1 MNFEHRFTRLMS
13 SFVEEAQL
21 YFLQLRHVCE
31 HFWDSITDAVSRFIS
46 TKLAQNDLDAVPQEL
61 RMCIDDRESL
71 VNLVDAMKATHIAR
85 IEEREDRMA
94 TRSKEFISY
103 YVEKLNK

>member
-1 MNFEHRFTRLMS
+1 MNFERRFTRLMS

-31 HFWDSITDAVSRFIS
+31 HFSDGMTDAVSRFIS
-46 TKLAQNDLDAVPQEL
+46 DKLAQQDLDSVPQEL

-71 VNLVDAMKATHIAR
+71 LNIVDAMKATHIAR

-94 TRSKEFISY
+94 TRSKEFISN